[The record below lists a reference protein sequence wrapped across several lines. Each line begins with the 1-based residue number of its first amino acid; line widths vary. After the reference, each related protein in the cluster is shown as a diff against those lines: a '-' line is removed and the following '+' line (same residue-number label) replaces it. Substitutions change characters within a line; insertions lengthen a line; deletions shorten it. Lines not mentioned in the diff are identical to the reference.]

1 MNVIQRLSFKVIAI
15 VLMLA
20 GLAGC
25 KSEISPSRAT
35 LTYQGSGPINI
46 VCTTGMVADLVA
58 NIGQKHVKVTQLMKA
73 GVDPHLYKASPGDM
87 RLFNE
92 SDVIFYSGHH
102 LEGKMTELLEQLNRK
117 KVSLPVTEKID
128 SPSLLRTEE
137 NVVDPHLWFDV
148 KLWQQASYFIRDEL
162 CRYDPSHAADYRAA
176 SAAYDKQ
183 LEEMD
188 KYAREQLGTIEK
200 SRRVLVTAHDAF
212 RYFGKAY
219 DVEVKSIQG
228 ISTESE
234 ASVKD
239 INELVNFIVARK
251 IKAVFVETSV
261 SEKNIKALVEG
272 CAAQNHAVIVGGE
285 LFSDAPGEEGKP
297 DATYL
302 GMVKHNV
309 DVIVKALK

>member
-1 MNVIQRLSFKVIAI
+1 MCDVTRLTLKAI
-15 VLMLA
+15 SLVLLLTW
-20 GLAGC
+20 LAGC
-25 KSEISPSRAT
+25 KPETSPSRAA
-35 LTYQGSGPINI
+35 LTYQGSGPIHV

-87 RLFNE
+87 QLFNDA
-92 SDVIFYSGHH
+92 DVVFYSGHH

-117 KVSLPVTEKID
+117 KVSLSVTDGID
-128 SPSLLRTEE
+128 AKALLRSEE
-137 NVVDPHLWFDV
+137 NVIDPHLWFDV
-148 KLWQQASYFIRDEL
+148 RLWQQASHMIRDEL
-162 CRYDPSHAADYRAA
+162 CRYDPSHASDYRAA
-176 SAAYDKQ
+176 SVAYDKQ
-183 LEEMD
+183 LDEMD

-219 DVEVKSIQG
+219 DLEVKSIQG

-239 INELVNFIVARK
+239 INELVAFIVSRK

-272 CAAQNHAVIVGGE
+272 CASQKHIVSIGGE
-285 LFSDAPGEEGKP
+285 LFSDAPGEAGTPE
-297 DATYL
+297 ATYL

>member
-1 MNVIQRLSFKVIAI
+1 MNVIHRLSFKAIAI

-20 GLAGC
+20 SLAGC
-25 KSEISPSRAT
+25 KSEPSSLRAV

-87 RLFNE
+87 KLFNE
-92 SDVIFYSGHH
+92 ADVIFYSGHH

-117 KVSLPVTEKID
+117 KISLPVTEKIE
-128 SPSLLRTEE
+128 SASLLRTEE
-137 NVVDPHLWFDV
+137 NVVDPHLWFDI
-148 KLWQQASYFIRDEL
+148 KLWQQASHFIRDEL
-162 CRYDPSHAADYRAA
+162 CRYDLSHAADYRAA
-176 SAAYDKQ
+176 SEAYDKQ

-188 KYAREQLGTIEK
+188 RYAREQLGSIDK

-272 CAAQNHAVIVGGE
+272 CAAQKHAVTIGGE

-297 DATYL
+297 EATYL